1 LAASA
6 AATKPA
12 EKQAPA
18 KLAQSTEA
26 VTVKRKTIKRL
37 GCLLSPTIT
46 RPQDQPCAL
55 TALPDDDRALIRSI
69 LPELGV

>member
-37 GCLLSPTIT
+37 GCLLS
-46 RPQDQPCAL
+46 DA
-55 TALPDDDRALIRSI
+55 S
-69 LPELGV
+69 